1 MVKIVATWSA
11 PKPGDVAAFED
22 YYAKTHAPLAA
33 AVPELRRLVLTRT
46 TSGLEGN
53 ASAFY
58 RVAELHFDD
67 LAALER
73 SAHTAAWTRMR
84 EDAGKMIER
93 FGVSLQVGIGEE
105 VDAPLAR

>member
-11 PKPGDVAAFED
+11 PKPEDVSAFEE
-22 YYAKTHAPLAA
+22 YYAKTHVPLAA
-33 AVPELRRLVLTRT
+33 AAPGLRRLVLTRT

-53 ASAFY
+53 APAFY

-67 LAALER
+67 LATLER
-73 SAHTAAWTRMR
+73 SAHSAQWTRMR

-105 VDAPLAR
+105 VDAPLVH